1 MEYDALIVGARAAG
15 ASLAILLAHQG
26 RRVLLV
32 DRDRFPSD
40 TLSTHF
46 IGFNGVGLLRRL
58 GVLEDIEAAG
68 FRRLYRHRTWVED
81 VCLEVPAGPEGA
93 YSLVPRRDV
102 LDGTLVKHA
111 VAAGAEFRERTR
123 VVSLLWEGER
133 VDGAVLQEVGGPKRE
148 VRAKVVVG
156 ADGKY
161 SKVAEWVGA
170 AKYSE
175 VPALRPVYYGYLLG
189 VEPLQEPALELWFVQ
204 DQIASEFPMRPGE
217 DCVAL
222 EVESSDFVSFRQDP
236 VATYWER
243 LHSLPGFGRR
253 LKNAR
258 LQGKLFGSK
267 GIDNFFRKPFGPGW
281 LLIGDAGYLKDPS
294 TALGI
299 SDALMQSF
307 LVAKSLDVWLGGGD
321 WESGMSAFHR
331 KRDEASLPGYQ
342 ITLAATRLT
351 DRDGGPHRLDLVRAA
366 ATSPHSGRVIL
377 EALPEL
383 MSQALDADQLAR
395 AALISRLYRPTE
407 QPAAR

>member
-1 MEYDALIVGARAAG
+1 VDCDVLIVGARAAG
-15 ASLAILLAHQG
+15 ASLAILLAQQG

-46 IGFNGVGLLRRL
+46 IAFNGVGLLRRL

-68 FRRLYRHRTWVED
+68 FRRLHRHRTWVED
-81 VCLEVPAGPEGA
+81 VCLEVPAGPKGA
-93 YSLVPRRDV
+93 YSLAPRRDV
-102 LDGTLVKHA
+102 LDATMVNHA
-111 VAAGAEFRERTR
+111 VAAGAEFRQRTR
-123 VVSLLWEGER
+123 VDGLLWDGER
-133 VDGAVLQEVGGPKRE
+133 VAGAVLQEVGGGKQE
-148 VRAKVVVG
+148 VRAAVVVG

-170 AKYSE
+170 EKYAE
-175 VPALRPVYYGYLLG
+175 VPALRPVYYAYLLG
-189 VEPLQEPALELWFVQ
+189 VEPLPEPALELWFVQ

-222 EVESSDFVSFRQDP
+222 ELEASDFASFRLDP

-258 LQGKLFGSK
+258 LEGKLFGSK

-299 SDALMQSF
+299 SDALLQSSM
-307 LVAKSLDVWLGGGD
+307 VAKSLDEWFRGGD
-321 WESGMSAFHR
+321 WETGMSAFQR
-331 KRDEASLPGYQ
+331 KRDEASMPSYR

-351 DRDGGPHRLDLVRAA
+351 DREGGPHRLDLVRAA
-366 ATSPHSGRVIL
+366 ATSPHSGRVLL
-377 EALPEL
+377 EALPDV

-395 AALISRLYRPTE
+395 AALIRRLYQPAE
-407 QPAAR
+407 EPAAR